1 MSITANKKTLNDHA
15 RCISRANM
23 KTLLFVVVA
32 LLLNGCASLG
42 SYTVSESDIEK
53 HFQSAVKK
61 FDYEQLKAG
70 SPLSITLNDIDI
82 KIGPDNRDVIQLA
95 IEGEIAFNAI
105 LMEIPVDISVN
116 VEGAPVYISKDNA
129 IYIRRL
135 KLLDS
140 RVESMF
146 LKGKNELITDNF
158 MGVLSKLLETI
169 PVYQLDESDFTQRLI
184 ATIPTDIKVGRGKLI
199 FVPSE

>member
-1 MSITANKKTLNDHA
+1 MNKRKLYFTMEY
-15 RCISRANM
+15 CISKTNM
-23 KTLLFVVVA
+23 KTILFAIMVM
-32 LLLNGCASLG
+32 LLNGCASIG
-42 SYTVSESDIEK
+42 SYTVSESELERY
-53 HFQSAVKK
+53 FQSAVKE
-61 FDYEQLKAG
+61 FDHEQLKAG
-70 SPLSITLNDIDI
+70 SPLSIKLNDIDI
-82 KIGPDNRDVIQLA
+82 NVGPDNRDVIQLA

-105 LMEIPVDISVN
+105 LMEIPVGISVS

-140 RVESMF
+140 SVESMF

-158 MGVLSKLLETI
+158 MGILTKLLETI
-169 PVYQLDESDFTQRLI
+169 PVYRLDETDFTQRLI
-184 ATIPTDIKVGRGKLI
+184 ATIPADIKVGKGALI

>member
-1 MSITANKKTLNDHA
+1 M
-15 RCISRANM
+15 
-23 KTLLFVVVA
+23 
-32 LLLNGCASLG
+32 G
-42 SYTVSESDIEK
+42 SYTVSESDLEK
-53 HFQSAVKK
+53 YFQSAVKK
-61 FDYEQLKAG
+61 FDHEQLKAG
-70 SPLSITLNDIDI
+70 SPLSIKLNDIDI

-140 RVESMF
+140 SVDSMF

-169 PVYQLDESDFTQRLI
+169 PVYQLDESDFTQSLI
-184 ATIPTDIKVGRGKLI
+184 ATIRTDIKVGNGKLI